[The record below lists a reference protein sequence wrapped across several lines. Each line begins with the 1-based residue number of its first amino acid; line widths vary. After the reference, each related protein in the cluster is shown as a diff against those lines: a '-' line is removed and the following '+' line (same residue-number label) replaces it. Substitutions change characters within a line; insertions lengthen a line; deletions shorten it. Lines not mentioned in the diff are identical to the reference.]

1 MNLVKVKGV
10 WLSKTKTAYI
20 LDRIE
25 YISSVNA
32 KAVMYMF
39 LREMPMS
46 TGKCQIPLQP
56 VLRDPDNGEHE
67 LLDAFLRLSGCTS
80 NQTIRI

>member
-1 MNLVKVKGV
+1 MNLVEVKGV

-25 YISSVNA
+25 YISSVNV

-46 TGKCQIPLQP
+46 TVSARFPSSQCSEILIME
-56 VLRDPDNGEHE
+56 NTN
-67 LLDAFLRLSGCTS
+67 F
-80 NQTIRI
+80 

>member
-1 MNLVKVKGV
+1 MNLVEVKGV

-46 TGKCQIPLQP
+46 TVSARFPFSQCSEILIME
-56 VLRDPDNGEHE
+56 NTN
-67 LLDAFLRLSGCTS
+67 F
-80 NQTIRI
+80 